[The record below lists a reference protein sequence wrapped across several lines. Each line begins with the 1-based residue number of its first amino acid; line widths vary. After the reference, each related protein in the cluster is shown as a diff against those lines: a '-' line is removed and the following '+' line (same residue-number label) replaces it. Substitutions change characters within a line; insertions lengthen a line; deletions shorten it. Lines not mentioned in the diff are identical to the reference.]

1 MALTRDELL
10 EVWRSVMPESYTIP
24 LEEENDGRGFDV
36 IAACAA
42 VWARVAAAVETST
55 QAMYL
60 LPHSSQTAPE
70 SAGEAQ
76 ATGDITLT
84 RSAPAD
90 GPLNLKEGDKLSV
103 ELATL
108 EGVTIFEIGLELAVD
123 VALAAGSTTPVTVAA
138 RAERPGYQGNVE
150 DTQGRSVA
158 FLRRTTATM
167 QDVASTAANLLT
179 SDGGEGDQF
188 DEGMIDA
195 FVVFTGGPNL
205 TTYPRRIASFN
216 SPRSVTVDGP
226 ALVAGGNNSLRVV
239 DVNEVGVSAELNGDL
254 TGGVHGWLDELG
266 KERGIGR
273 NALEVDGEYRERIK
287 NLPDLV
293 SPNALQRAARRI
305 LEPLGISF
313 RVMESR
319 DPEQFQGAAW
329 DEFPYDNP
337 NTSIFPE
344 DGEQHFWQG
353 NGFEYRGFYVVVER
367 QGYGDAGWPWDIK
380 HPGGVHPSAAW
391 DFMAYDGYAGG
402 FWADLLRLI
411 AEIEKT
417 RAAGVPWL
425 LVLVDSIP

>member
-10 EVWRSVMPESYTIP
+10 DIWRSVMPESYTIP

-36 IAACAA
+36 IVACAA
-42 VWARVAAAVETST
+42 VWERVAAAVETST

-76 ATGDITLT
+76 ATGNVALT
-84 RSAPAD
+84 RSAPTD
-90 GPLNLKEGDKLSV
+90 GPINLKEGDKLSV

-108 EGVTIFEIGLELAVD
+108 EGTTIFEIGLELAVD
-123 VALAAGSTTPVTVAA
+123 VALAAGSTAPVTVAA

-150 DTQGRSVA
+150 DTQGRSVV

-167 QDVASTAANLLT
+167 QNVVSTAANVLT
-179 SDGGEGDQF
+179 SDGGDGDQF

-195 FVVFTGGPNL
+195 FVVFTGGVNL
-205 TTYPRRIASFN
+205 GTYPRRVLSFN

-226 ALVAGGNNSLRVV
+226 ALVAGNNNSLRVV
-239 DVNEVGVSAELNGDL
+239 DVNELGITAELDGDL

-266 KERGIGR
+266 KERSLGR
-273 NALEVDGEYRERIK
+273 NALEVDGEYRDRIK
-287 NLPDLV
+287 DLPDLV
-293 SPNALQRAARRI
+293 APNALQRAARRI
-305 LEPLGISF
+305 LEPLGIKF
-313 RVMESR
+313 RIMESR
-319 DPEQFQGAAW
+319 DRAQFKGAAW
-329 DEFPYDNP
+329 GEFPYDNP

-367 QGYGDAGWPWDIK
+367 QGYGDAGWPWDTK
-380 HPGGVHPSAAW
+380 FPGGVHPSAAW
-391 DFMAYDGYAGG
+391 DFMAYDGYAGA

-417 RAAGVPWL
+417 RAAGTPWL

>member
-10 EVWRSVMPESYTIP
+10 DIWRSVMPESYTIP

-36 IAACAA
+36 IEACAA

-76 ATGDITLT
+76 ATGNLTLT

-90 GPLNLKEGDKLSV
+90 GPINLEEGDKLSV

-167 QDVASTAANLLT
+167 QNAISNAGNRIASAA
-179 SDGGEGDQF
+179 SGDQF
-188 DEGMIDA
+188 DEGMIGA

-205 TTYPRRIASFN
+205 ATYPRRITGFI
-216 SPRSVTVDGP
+216 SPSTVTIDGP
-226 ALVAGGNNSLRVV
+226 ALVAGNNNSLQVV
-239 DVNEVGVSAELNGDL
+239 DVNELGVSAELNGDL

-266 KERGIGR
+266 KERGLGR
-273 NALEVDGEYRERIK
+273 NALEADPNYREQIK

-293 SPNALQRAARRI
+293 APNALQRAARRI
-305 LEPLGISF
+305 LEPLGIKF
-313 RVMESR
+313 RIMESR
-319 DPEQFQGAAW
+319 DLAQFAGAAW

-353 NGFEYRGFYVVVER
+353 DGFEYRGFYVVVER
-367 QGYGDAGWPWDIK
+367 QGYGDAGWPLGIK
-380 HPGGVHPSAAW
+380 HPGGVHPSNAW
-391 DFMAYDGYAGG
+391 DYMAYDGYAAG

-417 RAAGVPWL
+417 RVAGVPWL